1 MNKPSRLGGG
11 QMSQYKTLEQDNIEE
26 VFDEL
31 LAKNGQATSLEVKE
45 ELRNRGFWATQK
57 VVGTSLRTIADAKG
71 CDWDFN
77 GTYRT
82 YYEPGTQNMSPTPV
96 QATSVAPTAPKLPI
110 PDSLRD
116 PIDSPS
122 NDDWEATAPGN
133 GTMYFSGQLR
143 PGQAKSLYVQETGAN
158 FLDVR
163 VTRVQ

>member
-1 MNKPSRLGGG
+1 
-11 QMSQYKTLEQDNIEE
+11 MSQYKTLDKADIEA
-26 VFDEL
+26 VFDKLIDE
-31 LAKNGQATSLEVKE
+31 NGQTTSLEVKE
-45 ELRNRGFWATQK
+45 ELRNQGFWATQA
-57 VVGTSLRTIADAKG
+57 VVGVELRTIADAKG

-96 QATSVAPTAPKLPI
+96 QTTTVVPTAPKLPI
-110 PDSLRD
+110 PDDLRSALD
-116 PIDSPS
+116 TPS
-122 NDDWEATAPGN
+122 KDDWEAVAPGN

-143 PGQAKSLYVQETGAN
+143 PGQAKSLYVENTGAD